1 MHRAQDKLEERRRK
15 PMWKKALL
23 RSDAG
28 TKGGGRKKSTMES
41 CDDSEGLKVE
51 PINRHCSISKVDRQS
66 VSIVHD
72 SDGTFGKCS
81 ESGIIKRHCAE
92 SHHV

>member
-1 MHRAQDKLEERRRK
+1 
-15 PMWKKALL
+15 
-23 RSDAG
+23 
-28 TKGGGRKKSTMES
+28 MES

-51 PINRHCSISKVDRQS
+51 PINRHCAISKVDRQF

-72 SDGTFGKCS
+72 SDGTFGKCG

-92 SHHV
+92 SHHVRILQSWALCDTQRKSCKSSKPGARNSL